1 MSTINLDLSSTALH
15 LPEPVSA
22 KRRPFLTPLPEP
34 GHFLA
39 VFDNTALEKIKRCHV
54 TGQNYLVLQREAHAK
69 TAALT
74 FGGAIHA
81 GLELFLYHQWA
92 GYTGPVVEDEAT
104 TAENLAVSTYFLNNP
119 APPDK
124 YRTLAN
130 AIEVLKHYRDRSNHL
145 LYPDYEWEILANA
158 DGPLIEKA
166 FELPLGVLEVGAHI
180 QMPWLSR
187 EIIFNLNSAQD
198 QKDYQDAVFVS
209 HIHLAWSGRID
220 AIARTHSHTCIVD
233 HKTTSIVGDQ
243 FTQSFQLSSQVM
255 GYAWA
260 ANQLFPDLGPF
271 AFCFNAIAL
280 KKPGIG
286 QGLMSRGPKG
296 GEPPLSF
303 FRAFFPN
310 TTDGFYTPER
320 LESWRYDTVTFLEDF
335 IHSVVRNHFPM
346 NDRQCFDKYG
356 QCPYHGVCTIDNP
369 VVRRKLLM
377 SEAFKDVTWN
387 PLAK

>member
-1 MSTINLDLSSTALH
+1 MNQTINLDLSSTALH
-15 LPEPVSA
+15 PPEPVSA

-69 TAALT
+69 NAALT

-81 GLELFLYHQWA
+81 GLELFLYRQWTDSHLQYPPTA
-92 GYTGPVVEDEAT
+92 DENAAQTDVE
-104 TAENLAVSTYFLNNP
+104 NRAVSQYFLNNP
-119 APPDK
+119 APPDE
-124 YRTLAN
+124 YRTLPN
-130 AIEVLKHYRDRSNHL
+130 ALEVLRHYRDRSNHL
-145 LYPDYEWEILANA
+145 LYPDYEWDILADDN
-158 DGPLIEKA
+158 GPLIEKA
-166 FELPLGVLEVGAHI
+166 FELPLGVLEVNEVI
-180 QMPWLSR
+180 DFPWIGPDIS
-187 EIIFNLNSAQD
+187 I
-198 QKDYQDAVFVS
+198 FVS

-220 AIARTHSHTCIVD
+220 AIAKTHGHTCVVD

-260 ANQLFPDLGPF
+260 ANQLWPELGPF
-271 AFCFNAIAL
+271 AFCLNAIAL

-286 QGLMSRGPKG
+286 QGLMSRGARG

-356 QCPYHGVCTIDNP
+356 QCPYHGVCTIDDP
-369 VVRRKLLM
+369 AVRRKLLM